1 MDLIAV
7 ADTAM
12 IFAPGRFLGISDEI
26 DPRDMMMMPQFAAA
40 HPRKVRLGAV
50 GAGAVDAVS
59 LLVVDPFHR
68 EFGV

>member
-26 DPRDMMMMPQFAAA
+26 VARYMMMMPQTLLEKKKSA
-40 HPRKVRLGAV
+40 RLASV
-50 GAGAVDAVS
+50 ALAN
-59 LLVVDPFHR
+59 
-68 EFGV
+68 

>member
-26 DPRDMMMMPQFAAA
+26 DARDMMMMPQFAAA

-59 LLVVDPFHR
+59 LLVIDPFHR